1 MDMNDIRTLKTRS
14 LGIAYDSPEGYMIQD
29 VPVLV
34 SGVWTDSSVQTP
46 LHYPPEVLKEFAT
59 NWANT
64 TIWDKHHSDNIEDI
78 IGEVKNPRYDD
89 NKGAVVADLLFYVA
103 TEKQQN
109 TVLMIKDKQIDGV
122 SVEHTGRED
131 FIDGMLILKTLEFHG
146 LALVDNPACGSCR
159 INEKPDNSNSI
170 EEDVNMNDE
179 QKLAFEELQT
189 QVKELSAKLEA
200 LVIPGEP
207 DMTGPTKT
215 AEDQKTLSAAF
226 DKQCETVK
234 TLSAEI
240 KELKNTTVS
249 LTAGSTGSEY
259 TKEDLYNDLSK

>member
-1 MDMNDIRTLKTRS
+1 MEMNDIRTLKTRS

-34 SGVWTDSSVQTP
+34 SGVWTDSSVQSP
-46 LHYPPEVLKEFAT
+46 LHYPPETLKEFAK
-59 NWANT
+59 NWVST
-64 TIWDKHHSDNIEDI
+64 TIWDKHHTNDLEDI

-109 TVLMIKDKQIDGV
+109 TVLMIKDKQVDGV

-146 LALVDNPACGSCR
+146 LALVDNPACGTCR
-159 INEKPDNSNSI
+159 LNEKNKDNNK
-170 EEDVNMNDE
+170 EEIVTMDE
-179 QKLAFEELQT
+179 KEKIAFEELQT

-200 LVIPGEP
+200 LIIPGEA
-207 DMTGPTKT
+207 DLSGLVKEE
-215 AEDQKTLSAAF
+215 AHKTLSAAF

-234 TLSAEI
+234 TLSAEL
-240 KELKNTTVS
+240 KEVKNTTVS
-249 LTAGSTGSEY
+249 LTAGSTGDEY